1 MNSKAETEKD
11 LTAEAKIK
19 AAALK
24 LFTQKG
30 FDAVK
35 TREIAAEAG
44 INLALLNYYFR
55 SKENLFELIM
65 LENMSMFAAGISV
78 IIHNSATT
86 LDVKISALTSHYI
99 DILIKNPN
107 VPQFVLNEMQSH
119 PEKITDIIG
128 QKINIFQ
135 SDLMKQVQQEMQ
147 KGHLVNLSHP
157 IQYFVN
163 LLALTIFPFVSKPLL
178 MKLGDINDEAF
189 AQMMEGRKKM
199 LPVWLKAMYAP
210 KTKNE

>member
-1 MNSKAETEKD
+1 MNSKAELEKD

-86 LDVKISALTSHYI
+86 LDAKISALTSHYI

-163 LLALTIFPFVSKPLL
+163 LLALTIFPFVSRPLL